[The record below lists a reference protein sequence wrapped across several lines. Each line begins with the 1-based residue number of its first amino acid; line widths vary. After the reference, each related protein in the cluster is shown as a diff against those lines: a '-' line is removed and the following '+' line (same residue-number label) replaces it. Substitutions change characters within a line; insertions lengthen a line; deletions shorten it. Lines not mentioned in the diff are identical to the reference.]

1 MATASL
7 RVPARDRRHQILA
20 VATELFARL
29 GYDGATTR
37 LIAQRARVNEAIIF
51 RHFPTK
57 EDLYWAVIEHQCQ
70 LGGGSRKLHATLAG
84 PGSDRAILIALAEEI
99 FARDTT
105 LLRLLLFTALENHG
119 LSQRFFRS
127 HVAPYY
133 EQLAAF
139 VRKGIAAG
147 RYADVD
153 PILATRALLGM
164 IFYHR
169 QVQELFGG
177 KHHREFDSRQ
187 VSETLVD
194 IWLGG
199 MEKMRDPDAGS
210 FVLSRSSNRS
220 HSSGNGRGRSKA
232 LVTVAAG
239 RQES

>member
-1 MATASL
+1 MATAHL
-7 RVPARDRRHQILA
+7 RVSAQDRRHQILA
-20 VATELFARL
+20 VATELFARR
-29 GYDGATTR
+29 GYEGATTR

-57 EDLYWAVIEHQCQ
+57 EDLYWAVIEHQCR
-70 LGGGSRKLHATLAG
+70 LGGGSRKLQSTLAG
-84 PGSDRAILIALAEEI
+84 PGNDREILIALAEEI

-105 LLRLLLFTALENHG
+105 LLRLLLFTALEHHD

-133 EQLAAF
+133 ELLAAF
-139 VRKGIAAG
+139 VRKGIAEG

-153 PILATRALLGM
+153 PILATRAFLGM

-177 KHHREFDSRQ
+177 KHHRDFDHRQ

-199 MEKMRDPDAGS
+199 MEKMRDPKSDS
-210 FVLSRSSNRS
+210 VVLSKAASRH
-220 HSSGNGRGRSKA
+220 HSSGNGRAKSKA
-232 LVTVAAG
+232 LVSLAAA